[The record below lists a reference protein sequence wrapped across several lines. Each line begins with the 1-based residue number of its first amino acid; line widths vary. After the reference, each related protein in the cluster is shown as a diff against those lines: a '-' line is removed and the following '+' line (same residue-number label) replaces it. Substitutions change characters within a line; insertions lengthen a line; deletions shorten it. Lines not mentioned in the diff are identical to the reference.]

1 MAEFYRSEI
10 SIILRRIAA
19 LNSDLIQ
26 SNSRQD
32 RHFIL
37 EELEVA
43 YCELSDAIG
52 DYRSELAEV

>member
-10 SIILRRIAA
+10 SIILNKISA
-19 LNSDLIQ
+19 LNSDLFKA
-26 SNSRQD
+26 SSKRD

-43 YCELSDAIG
+43 YCELSEAIG
-52 DYRSELAEV
+52 DYRSELEV

>member
-1 MAEFYRSEI
+1 MAEYFRAEI
-10 SIILRRIAA
+10 STILNKISA
-19 LNSDLIQ
+19 LNSDLFKAHTK
-26 SNSRQD
+26 RD

-52 DYRSELAEV
+52 DYRSELEV